1 MPTLD
6 DPRWDPEMRA
16 VLLQAARAANE
27 LLPLPPN
34 PSPERERAYNERLGA
49 ATGRSGPAMAET
61 TNTWVAAR
69 GRRIY
74 CRVHRPRTDKLLP
87 VAIYFHGGGWYF
99 SSVDTHDCV
108 ARTYA
113 AAGEIAVISVDYA
126 LAPEAK
132 FPQAVEECVAVA
144 QHIASHAAIWNVDG
158 ERLLLI
164 GDSAGGN
171 LALATA
177 LALRDRKG
185 PLLRGVLAAY
195 PVCDCDFDTPSYR
208 EFADGPPLTAD
219 KMRFFWTSYVTNAAD
234 MLHPWAAPLRADLTQ
249 LPPVLLH
256 VGELDILRSEVE
268 ALANK
273 LARSSVRVN
282 FEIFPGLAHGFM
294 RATEAIGLARQ
305 ARDKAGAWIRQVVAP
320 IGN

>member
-1 MPTLD
+1 MPSLD

-16 VLLQAARAANE
+16 VILHGARAANQFPA
-27 LLPLPPN
+27 LHPN
-34 PSPERERAYNERLGA
+34 SSPEQERAYNEMLGA
-49 ATGRSGPAMAET
+49 AAGRSGPAMAET
-61 TNTWVAAR
+61 TNTWVAVR

-74 CRVHRPRTDKLLP
+74 CRVHRPRIDKLLP
-87 VAIYFHGGGWYF
+87 VAVYFHGGGWYF

-108 ARTYA
+108 ARSYA

-132 FPQAVEECVAVA
+132 FPLAVEECAAVVR
-144 QHIASHAAIWNVDG
+144 HVASHAAEWNVDA
-158 ERLLLI
+158 ERVVLL

-177 LALRDRKG
+177 LVLRDCKG
-185 PLLRGVLAAY
+185 PPLRGVLAAY
-195 PVCDCDFDTPSYR
+195 PVCDSDFDTPSYR
-208 EFADGPPLTAD
+208 EFGDGPLLTAD
-219 KMRFFWTSYVTNAAD
+219 KMRFFWRTYVTHAAD

-268 ALANK
+268 ALASK
-273 LARSSVRVN
+273 LAQSNVRVN
-282 FEIFPGLAHGFM
+282 FEIFPGLTHGFM
-294 RATEAIGLARQ
+294 RATEAIALARE
-305 ARDKAGAWIRQVVAP
+305 ARDKAGERIRQVVT
-320 IGN
+320 GN